1 MSPAPGRMGPRIR
14 SLAAGLLAVAPL
26 LGPVAAAPT
35 QSQGDP
41 DRRARVLTTF
51 HDDRIAE
58 SSGLAVR
65 GGVVFTVNDSGDGP
79 YVYEVDPRTGR
90 TTRMVTYDDE
100 DPDDVEALAPGAD
113 GALWVGDIG
122 DNRRW
127 RDTIRVHRLVLGSS
141 GGLVSDAAFDLV
153 YPDGAHD
160 AETLLVRPR
169 SGRVLV
175 VTKSWVSGG
184 VVYEAPRHLR
194 AGETHRLRRVATV
207 PGLITD
213 GAFLPE
219 GDRVLLRTYGTAGL
233 YTYPGFRRLAEVE
246 LPWQEQGEGIA
257 VEGGSV
263 YLSSEGESSDVLA
276 VDLRSFERAARS
288 QAARSARPEA
298 ARPARP
304 GASSSERTSDRE
316 DDPQPW
322 MGLGPGGYMLVVLA
336 AGASVVV
343 VRGALRRSRRR
354 R

>member
-1 MSPAPGRMGPRIR
+1 MGPRIR

-26 LGPVAAAPT
+26 VLPVVAAPL

-41 DRRARVLTTF
+41 DRPARVAATF
-51 HDDRIAE
+51 RDDRIAE

-65 GGVVFTVNDSGDGP
+65 GGVVLTVNDSGDGP

-90 TTRMVTYDDE
+90 TTRVVTYDDE
-100 DPDDVEALAPGAD
+100 DPDDVEALAPGGD

-127 RDTIRVHRLVLGSS
+127 RDSIRVHRLVLGSG
-141 GGLVSDAAFDLV
+141 GGLFSASAFDLV
-153 YPDGAHD
+153 YPDGPHD

-169 SGRVLV
+169 TGRLLV

-194 AGETHRLRRVATV
+194 TGETHRLRRVATV

-213 GAFLPE
+213 GAFLPA

-233 YTYPGFRRLAEVE
+233 YTYPGFKRLAEVE
-246 LPWQEQGEGIA
+246 LPWQDQGEGIA
-257 VEGGSV
+257 VEGRSV
-263 YLSSEGESSDVLA
+263 YLSSEGESSEVLA
-276 VDLRSFERAARS
+276 VDLGSFERAARS

-298 ARPARP
+298 SPSARPETRSP
-304 GASSSERTSDRE
+304 EGERASDGQDEG
-316 DDPQPW
+316 PQPW
-322 MGLGPGGYMLVVLA
+322 MGLGPGGYVLVVLA